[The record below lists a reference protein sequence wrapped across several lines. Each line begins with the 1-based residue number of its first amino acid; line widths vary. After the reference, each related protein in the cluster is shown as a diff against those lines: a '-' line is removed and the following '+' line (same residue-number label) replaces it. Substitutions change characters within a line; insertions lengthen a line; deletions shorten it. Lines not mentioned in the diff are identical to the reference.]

1 MKNFMFISLFKLPKK
16 VSFTYNRRYENC
28 SITPIPFVSYDED
41 ESYTEDLF
49 NSNGSFVIRLKSPE
63 SFLLLDSEYIYTGRR
78 LSNNV
83 PSESFISDRTSLSS
97 NNRTF
102 ISEYSF
108 SSENIV
114 FQEDFINA
122 TRVPV
127 SLRTFAQTSEVDFL
141 E

>member
-1 MKNFMFISLFKLPKK
+1 M
-16 VSFTYNRRYENC
+16 
-28 SITPIPFVSYDED
+28 SYDED

-63 SFLLLDSEYIYTGRR
+63 SFLLLNSEYVYTGRR
-78 LSNNV
+78 ISNNV
-83 PSESFISDRTSLSS
+83 PSESYISDRTSLN

-108 SSENIV
+108 SSEFIV
-114 FQEDFINA
+114 FQEENLNA

-127 SLRTFAQTSEVDFL
+127 SLRTFTQNSNVILFENISLNTNL
-141 E
+141 I